1 MEDSRQSRQH
11 GMPLLLH
18 GRRVAADAAKGCGT
32 SRTATGATAFCCPLA
47 QRRSRSAWLF
57 VKGSERSSS
66 KASTCSARKSRASVP
81 FLGLALFASPFAF
94 FSRRARGW
102 GLSGIA
108 SRQDLEIARDPVITL
123 DRGNRGLAEQPPLVA
138 GVMQI
143 EQEVVHLGGP
153 RLLFLLGHGSTI
165 SDQVGCTD
173 AVRTVIGLIARQSIV
188 HAATCKPWPD
198 T

>member
-1 MEDSRQSRQH
+1 MQQKA
-11 GMPLLLH
+11 
-18 GRRVAADAAKGCGT
+18 V
-32 SRTATGATAFCCPLA
+32 A

-123 DRGNRGLAEQPPLVA
+123 DRGNRGLAEQTPLVA

-198 T
+198 TDLVHGLPATRLTCSQCSMP